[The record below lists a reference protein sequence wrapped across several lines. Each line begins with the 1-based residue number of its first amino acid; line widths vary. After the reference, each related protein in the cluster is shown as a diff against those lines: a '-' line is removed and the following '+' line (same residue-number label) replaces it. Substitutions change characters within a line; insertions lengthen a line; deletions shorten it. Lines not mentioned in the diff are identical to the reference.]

1 MTMLVRDIQR
11 ILDGFYDPRSA
22 ESWDTVG
29 LICGRPD
36 AEVAKVLFAVDVCP
50 AVVAEAITLGAD
62 LIVTHH
68 PLFLRGVNSVAATT
82 PKGRMVHDLITH
94 QIALFNAH
102 TNADSAPGGVNEALA
117 RAIGIVDP
125 KVALAD
131 VKPALDKLVVF
142 APESHADAIRAAL
155 ADAGAGQL
163 GDYDRCS
170 FTGAGEGRFRPLEGA
185 APTVGTIGQLE
196 AVAEVRIETV
206 VDRSRRGQV
215 IAALLAAH
223 PYELPAYDVIELA
236 NGADLQPTHGHG
248 RIGDLAKPTTLADFA
263 ASVGAALRPTA
274 HGVRVAGDPS
284 REVRRVVVSSGAGDF
299 MLDDV
304 LEMDADV
311 YVTSDLRHHR
321 AIEFLE
327 HQGPALLD
335 ISHWAAEWTW
345 LPVVEERLTA
355 ALGVTGDT
363 VETHVSTIVTD
374 AWSFRV
380 DPAVEPHMNR

>member
-1 MTMLVRDIQR
+1 MTVLVRDIQR

-36 AEVAKVLFAVDVCP
+36 VEVEKVLFAVDICP
-50 AVVAEAITLGAD
+50 AVVAEAIALGAD
-62 LIVTHH
+62 LIITHH
-68 PLFLRGVNSVAATT
+68 PLFLRGVHSVAATT
-82 PKGRMVHDLITH
+82 PKGRMVHDLISH

-117 RAIGIVDP
+117 RVIGIVDP
-125 KVALAD
+125 QVALAD
-131 VKPALDKLVVF
+131 LRPALDKLVVF
-142 APESHADAIRAAL
+142 APESHADAIRDAL
-155 ADAGAGQL
+155 AEAGAGQL

-170 FTGAGEGRFRPLEGA
+170 FTGAGEGRFRPREGA
-185 APTVGTIGQLE
+185 TPTVGTIGQVE
-196 AVAEVRIETV
+196 ALAEVRIETV
-206 VDRSRRGQV
+206 VDRSRRGEV
-215 IAALLAAH
+215 VAAMLAAH

-236 NGADLQPTHGHG
+236 NGAELLPTHGHG
-248 RIGDLAKPTTLADFA
+248 RIGDLAEPTTLAEFA
-263 ASVGAALRPTA
+263 ASVAAALQPTA
-274 HGVRVAGDPS
+274 HGVRVAGDPG

-304 LEMDADV
+304 LAMDADV

-327 HQGPALLD
+327 YGGPALVD

-345 LPVVEERLTA
+345 LPLVAERLA
-355 ALGVTGDT
+355 AAVAATGDT
-363 VETHVSTIVTD
+363 VETHVSTVVTD